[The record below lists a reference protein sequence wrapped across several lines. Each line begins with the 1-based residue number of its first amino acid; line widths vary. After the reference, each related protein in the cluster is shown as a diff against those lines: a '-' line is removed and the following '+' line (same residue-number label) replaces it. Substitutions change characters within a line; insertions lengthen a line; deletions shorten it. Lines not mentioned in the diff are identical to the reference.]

1 MDWLISLATFLVNEI
16 LSQPAYLI
24 GLITAAGLIALKKTA
39 GQVAGGA
46 IKATL
51 GFLLIGAGAGLVVSS
66 LGPLGGMIQGA
77 TGAHGVIPTN
87 EAIVGIAQAQF
98 GARVAW
104 LMILGFAV
112 ALMLARFTPLRYVFL
127 TGHHMLFMATL
138 LTMVLATSGRSSV
151 SVVVVGGLL
160 LGILLV
166 AMPAF
171 AHPWTKRITGNNG
184 IAIGHFGTAGYIV
197 AGAAGQLVGKRSR
210 STEDMKLPEGLRF
223 LRDSMVATALSMV
236 LIYVI
241 MSLVYLA
248 RVGRATAFKAFAAD
262 GGSAA
267 GDLGNY
273 VMQSVMQGLQ
283 FGIAVAV
290 ILFGVRTILG
300 ELVPAFQG
308 IAGKLVPG
316 AVPSL
321 DAPIVFPY
329 AQNAVLIGFL
339 ASFVGGLISLAL
351 LTWVGHPALGLA
363 LVLPGLVPHFFTG
376 GAAGVYGNAT
386 GGRRGAV
393 VGAFLNGVLITFLPA
408 LLLKVLGAFGKENT
422 TFGDADFGW
431 FGTLIGN
438 AAKAGATGGTVVMLV
453 LGAVLLGAAVL
464 FQKRVVD
471 TGWDPGA
478 RRDALLPG
486 SAAGASAVPA
496 ASGVPSASAASRLSA
511 ASGAASAS
519 STASASVPVP
529 VPVHA
534 KIAPPAGAPTPPP
547 PPADG

>member
-1 MDWLISLATFLVNEI
+1 MDWLVSFAKFLVNEV

-24 GLITAAGLIALKKTA
+24 GIITAVGLIALRKSA
-39 GQVAGGA
+39 GQVVGGA

-51 GFLLIGAGAGLVVSS
+51 GFLLIGAGASLVVGS
-66 LGPLGGMIQGA
+66 LAPLGEMIQGS

-87 EAIVGIAQAQF
+87 EAIVGIAQAQY

-104 LMILGFAV
+104 LMIVGFAV
-112 ALMLARFTPLRYVFL
+112 SLLLARFTPLRYVFL

-138 LTMVLATSGRSSV
+138 LTMVLATAGQGSV
-151 SVVVVGGLL
+151 AVVVVGGIL

-166 AMPAF
+166 ALPAF
-171 AHPWTKRITGNNG
+171 AHPWTKRVTGNNSV
-184 IAIGHFGTAGYIV
+184 AIGHFGTAGYIT

-210 STEDMKLPEGLRF
+210 STEEMNLPEGLRF

-236 LIYVI
+236 LIYLI
-241 MSLVYLA
+241 MSVVFLA
-248 RVGRATAFKAFAAD
+248 KVGQETAFKAFGVDAA
-262 GGSAA
+262 AA
-267 GDLGNY
+267 SDVGNY
-273 VMQSVMQGLQ
+273 LMKSVMQGLQ

-329 AQNAVLIGFL
+329 AQNAVLIGFIS
-339 ASFVGGLISLAL
+339 SFVGGLISLGL
-351 LTWVGHPALGLA
+351 LTWIFNPAFGLA

-408 LLLKVLGAFGKENT
+408 LLLKVLGAFGEENT

-431 FGTLIGN
+431 FGSVIGN
-438 AAKAGATGGTVVMLV
+438 VAKVGGTGAIVLMLLVGAVV
-453 LGAVLLGAAVL
+453 LGGAIL
-464 FQKRVVD
+464 MQKRVVE

-478 RRDALLPG
+478 KRDAALGVHARVTTADP
-486 SAAGASAVPA
+486 ADAA
-496 ASGVPSASAASRLSA
+496 ASTG
-511 ASGAASAS
+511 
-519 STASASVPVP
+519 SVTY
-529 VPVHA
+529 A
-534 KIAPPAGAPTPPP
+534 RIAPPAGAPAPPP
-547 PPADG
+547 RPDAK

>member
-1 MDWLISLATFLVNEI
+1 MDWLVSIAEFLVNEI

-39 GQVAGGA
+39 GQIVGGA

-51 GFLLIGAGAGLVVSS
+51 GFLLIGAGATLVVGA
-66 LGPLGGMIQGA
+66 LAPLGEMIQGA

-87 EAIVGIAQAQF
+87 EAIVGIAQEQY

-112 ALMLARFTPLRYVFL
+112 SLLLARFTPLRYVFL

-138 LTMVLATSGRSSV
+138 LTMVLAIAGQASWV
-151 SVVVVGGLL
+151 VVVVGGVL

-171 AHPWTKRITGNNG
+171 AHPWTKRVTGNDSV
-184 IAIGHFGTAGYIV
+184 AIGHFGTAGYIA
-197 AGAAGQLVGKRSR
+197 AGATGQLVGKRSR
-210 STEDMKLPEGLRF
+210 STEEMNLPEGLRF

-236 LIYVI
+236 LIYLI
-241 MSLVYLA
+241 MSLVFLGK
-248 RVGRATAFKAFAAD
+248 VGKAEAFKAFGENGASGAT
-262 GGSAA
+262 GV
-267 GDLGNY
+267 GDY

-308 IAGKLVPG
+308 IAQKLVPG
-316 AVPSL
+316 ALPSL

-329 AQNAVLIGFL
+329 AQNAVLIGFI
-339 ASFVGGLISLAL
+339 ASFIGGLVSLGL
-351 LTWVGHPALGLA
+351 LAWVFHPALGLA

-386 GGRRGAV
+386 GGRRGAAL
-393 VGAFLNGVLITFLPA
+393 GAFLNGVLITFLPA
-408 LLLKVLGAFGKENT
+408 LLLKVLGAFGDENT

-431 FGTLIGN
+431 FGTLIGY
-438 AAKAGATGGTVVMLV
+438 AAKVGETGGIVLML
-453 LGAVLLGAAVL
+453 LLGAAVL
-464 FQKRVVD
+464 LGAIVVQKRVVE

-478 RRDALLPG
+478 RRDALLP
-486 SAAGASAVPA
+486 ADRPLTPA
-496 ASGVPSASAASRLSA
+496 AAPAGS
-511 ASGAASAS
+511 
-519 STASASVPVP
+519 PVAY
-529 VPVHA
+529 A
-534 KIAPPAGAPTPPP
+534 KIAPPRGAPKPPP
-547 PPADG
+547 PPDDGA

>member
-1 MDWLISLATFLVNEI
+1 MDWLVSFAKFLVNEI

-24 GLITAAGLIALKKTA
+24 GIITAVGLIALRKST
-39 GQVAGGA
+39 GQVVGGA

-51 GFLLIGAGAGLVVSS
+51 GFLLIGAGAGLVVNS
-66 LGPLGGMIQGA
+66 LAPLGEMIQGS

-87 EAIVGIAQAQF
+87 EAIVGIAQAQY

-104 LMILGFAV
+104 LMIVGFAV
-112 ALMLARFTPLRYVFL
+112 SLLLARFTPLRYVFL

-138 LTMVLATSGRSSV
+138 LTIVLATAGQGSV
-151 SVVVVGGLL
+151 AVVIVGGVL

-166 AMPAF
+166 ALPAF
-171 AHPWTKRITGNNG
+171 AHPWTKRVTGNNSV
-184 IAIGHFGTAGYIV
+184 AIGHFGTAGYIT
-197 AGAAGQLVGKRSR
+197 AGAAGQLVGRRSR
-210 STEDMKLPEGLRF
+210 STEEMNLPEGLRF

-236 LIYVI
+236 LIYLI
-241 MSLVYLA
+241 MAIVFLVK
-248 RVGRATAFKAFAAD
+248 VGEDVAYRAFGDGAAATD
-262 GGSAA
+262 F
-267 GDLGNY
+267 GNY
-273 VMQSVMQGLQ
+273 LMKSVMQGLQ

-308 IAGKLVPG
+308 IANKLVPG

-329 AQNAVLIGFL
+329 AQNAVLIGFIS
-339 ASFVGGLISLAL
+339 SFIGGLISLGL
-351 LTWVGHPALGLA
+351 LAWIFNPAFGLA

-431 FGTLIGN
+431 FGSIIGN
-438 AAKAGATGGTVVMLV
+438 VAKIGGGGAVALMLAV
-453 LGAVLLGAAVL
+453 GAVLLTGAIVM
-464 FQKRVVD
+464 QKRVVD

-478 RRDALLPG
+478 KRDAALGVQARVTTAAGPADAAESAG
-486 SAAGASAVPA
+486 SAGSV
-496 ASGVPSASAASRLSA
+496 GTYSR
-511 ASGAASAS
+511 
-519 STASASVPVP
+519 
-529 VPVHA
+529 
-534 KIAPPAGAPTPPP
+534 IAPPAGAPAPPP
-547 PPADG
+547 RPGE

>member
-1 MDWLISLATFLVNEI
+1 MDWLVSTAEFLVNEV

-24 GLITAAGLIALKKTA
+24 GLITAAGLIALKKSA
-39 GQVAGGA
+39 GQIVGGA

-51 GFLLIGAGAGLVVSS
+51 GFLLIGAGATLVVGA
-66 LGPLGGMIQGA
+66 LAPLGEMIQGA

-87 EAIVGIAQAQF
+87 EAIVGIAQEQY

-112 ALMLARFTPLRYVFL
+112 SLLLARFTPLRYVFL

-138 LTMVLATSGRSSV
+138 LTVVLAISGQTSWV
-151 SVVVVGGLL
+151 VVVVGGVL

-171 AHPWTKRITGNNG
+171 AHPWTKRVTGNDTV
-184 IAIGHFGTAGYIV
+184 AIGHFGTAGYI
-197 AGAAGQLVGKRSR
+197 AAGVTGRLVGRRSR
-210 STEDMKLPEGLRF
+210 STEEMNLPEGLRF

-236 LIYVI
+236 LIHVI
-241 MSLVYLA
+241 VSLVFLA
-248 RVGRATAFKAFAAD
+248 KAGKETAFKAF
-262 GGSAA
+262 GENGAA
-267 GDLGNY
+267 GASGVGDY

-308 IAGKLVPG
+308 IARKLVPG

-329 AQNAVLIGFL
+329 AQNAVLVGFVS
-339 ASFVGGLISLAL
+339 SFLGGLVSLGL
-351 LTWVGHPALGLA
+351 LAWIFHPAFGLA

-386 GGRRGAV
+386 GGRRGAAL
-393 VGAFLNGVLITFLPA
+393 GAFVNGVLITFLPA
-408 LLLKVLGAFGKENT
+408 LLLKVLGAFGEENT

-431 FGTLIGN
+431 FGTLIGY
-438 AAKAGATGGTVVMLV
+438 AAKAGEAGGVVLMLLTGA
-453 LGAVLLGAAVL
+453 AVLLGAIVV
-464 FQKRVVD
+464 QKRVVE

-478 RRDALLPG
+478 HRDALLPPTG
-486 SAAGASAVPA
+486 APDTAG
-496 ASGVPSASAASRLSA
+496 GTTT
-511 ASGAASAS
+511 G
-519 STASASVPVP
+519 TPVAY
-529 VPVHA
+529 A
-534 KIAPPAGAPTPPP
+534 KIAPPRGAPKPPP
-547 PPADG
+547 PPEREGGT

>member
-1 MDWLISLATFLVNEI
+1 MDWLVSIAEFLVNEI

-24 GLITAAGLIALKKTA
+24 GLITAAGLIALKKSA
-39 GQVAGGA
+39 GQIVGGA

-51 GFLLIGAGAGLVVSS
+51 GFLLIGAGATLVVGA
-66 LGPLGGMIQGA
+66 LAPLGEMIQGA

-87 EAIVGIAQAQF
+87 EAIVGIAQEQY

-104 LMILGFAV
+104 LMILGFAIS
-112 ALMLARFTPLRYVFL
+112 LLLARFTPLRYVFL

-138 LTMVLATSGRSSV
+138 LTMVLAIAGQASWV
-151 SVVVVGGLL
+151 VVVVGGVL

-171 AHPWTKRITGNNG
+171 AHPWTKRVTGNDSV
-184 IAIGHFGTAGYIV
+184 AIGHFGTAGYV
-197 AGAAGQLVGKRSR
+197 AAGATGQLVGRRSR
-210 STEDMKLPEGLRF
+210 STEEMNLPEGLRF

-236 LIYVI
+236 LIYLI
-241 MSLVYLA
+241 MSLVFLGK
-248 RVGRATAFKAFAAD
+248 VGKEEAFKAFGENGAPGAT
-262 GGSAA
+262 GV
-267 GDLGNY
+267 GDY

-308 IAGKLVPG
+308 IARKLVPG

-329 AQNAVLIGFL
+329 AQNAVLIGFIC
-339 ASFVGGLISLAL
+339 SFIGGLVSLGL
-351 LTWVGHPALGLA
+351 LAWVFHPAFGLA

-386 GGRRGAV
+386 GGRRGAAL
-393 VGAFLNGVLITFLPA
+393 GAFVNGVLITFLPA
-408 LLLKVLGAFGKENT
+408 LLLKVLGAFGEENT

-431 FGTLIGN
+431 FGTAIGY
-438 AAKAGATGGTVVMLV
+438 AAKAGEVGGIVLML
-453 LGAVLLGAAVL
+453 LIGAVILLGAIVV
-464 FQKRVVD
+464 QKRVVE

-478 RRDALLPG
+478 HRDALLPPDEALTPAAATA
-486 SAAGASAVPA
+486 SAGASVTYA
-496 ASGVPSASAASRLSA
+496 R
-511 ASGAASAS
+511 
-519 STASASVPVP
+519 
-529 VPVHA
+529 
-534 KIAPPAGAPTPPP
+534 IAPPRGAPKPPP
-547 PPADG
+547 PPDGA

>member
-1 MDWLISLATFLVNEI
+1 MDWLVSTAEFLVNEI

-24 GLITAAGLIALKKTA
+24 GLITAAGLIALKKPA
-39 GQVAGGA
+39 GQVVGGA

-51 GFLLIGAGAGLVVSS
+51 GFLLIGAGATLVVGA
-66 LGPLGGMIQGA
+66 LAPLGEMIQGA

-87 EAIVGIAQAQF
+87 EAIVGIAQEQY

-112 ALMLARFTPLRYVFL
+112 SLLLARFTPLRYVFL

-138 LTMVLATSGRSSV
+138 LTMVLAIAGQASWA
-151 SVVVVGGLL
+151 VVLVGGVL

-171 AHPWTKRITGNNG
+171 AHPWTKRVTGSDSV
-184 IAIGHFGTAGYIV
+184 AIGHFGTAGYIA
-197 AGAAGQLVGKRSR
+197 AGATGQLVGRRSR
-210 STEDMKLPEGLRF
+210 STEEMNLPEGLRF

-236 LIYVI
+236 LIY
-241 MSLVYLA
+241 LVMALIFLGK
-248 RVGRATAFKAFAAD
+248 VGKEAAFKAFGD
-262 GGSAA
+262 HGAA
-267 GDLGNY
+267 GASGVGDY

-308 IAGKLVPG
+308 IARRLVPG

-329 AQNAVLIGFL
+329 AQNAVLVGFL
-339 ASFVGGLISLAL
+339 SSFTGGLVSLGL
-351 LTWVGHPALGLA
+351 LAWIFHPAFGLA

-386 GGRRGAV
+386 GGRRGAAL
-393 VGAFLNGVLITFLPA
+393 GAFVNGVLITFLPA
-408 LLLKVLGAFGKENT
+408 LLLKVLGAFGEENT

-431 FGTLIGN
+431 FGTLIGY
-438 AAKAGATGGTVVMLV
+438 AAKAGETGGVVLML
-453 LGAVLLGAAVL
+453 LIGAAVL
-464 FQKRVVD
+464 FGAVIFQKRVVD

-478 RRDALLPG
+478 HRDALPPRRE
-486 SAAGASAVPA
+486 APA
-496 ASGVPSASAASRLSA
+496 LAIASAAADAPA
-511 ASGAASAS
+511 AYGR
-519 STASASVPVP
+519 
-529 VPVHA
+529 
-534 KIAPPAGAPTPPP
+534 IAPPRGAPKPPP
-547 PPADG
+547 PPQA